1 MSIRI
6 VKQCDGHKV
15 RLFKIIDGVEI
26 QITDPGEFAHYMR
39 ELDKIDNGDEVAGR
53 KA

>member
-6 VKQCDGHKV
+6 VKQCDGDQV

-26 QITDPGEFAHYMR
+26 QITDPGEFAHYLR
-39 ELDKIDNGDEVAGR
+39 ELDKIDQGDSEAGR